1 MIFARERS
9 ALSLLPKLEGVQ
21 RERGASTGL
30 RRRRPKDGSSRS
42 SE

>member
-9 ALSLLPKLEGVQ
+9 ALTMLPKLEGVQ

-30 RRRRPKDGSSRS
+30 RRRRPKHWSSRS
-42 SE
+42 GQ